1 MVMLKITFHIFMF
14 FCESRVDVPMGGAK
28 EVYTSLEQKQE
39 FSYANV
45 RKATYRGSMTIMII
59 QINRTNVIQY
69 LSTVLSEEYSY
80 FGSLMQCS
88 FQC

>member
-1 MVMLKITFHIFMF
+1 MF

-45 RKATYRGSMTIMII
+45 RKATYRGSMTIII
-59 QINRTNVIQY
+59 IRINQTINVIQY
-69 LSTVLSEEYSY
+69 LSTVLSEEYFF

-88 FQC
+88 LQC

>member
-1 MVMLKITFHIFMF
+1 MF